1 MNARRRSIGNII
13 RDQPAALVVAV
24 AILSLLLVAVSI
36 RACGG
41 LRDETSAELSGE
53 THTYQWENLSEV
65 DGRFNYMEN
74 GFNIACTGIDVSEH
88 QGYIDWNRVAQDG
101 IEFAMVRLG
110 NRGATSGFLSE
121 DDYVFANLDGA
132 ANAGIEVGAYFFSQA
147 INEDEAIEEA
157 EFALNILD
165 GRKLSLPVVFDHEP
179 VSGVEG
185 RADGLSNDQL
195 TAIAQAF
202 CDRIRKA
209 GYDVMIYGNAG
220 DLSRYDLSSIQPV
233 SVWYAEYGVD
243 KPGKNTGFSMWQ
255 YSNTG
260 KISGIDVDVDMNVLF
275 NPHM

>member
-74 GFNIACTGIDVSEH
+74 GLNIACTGIDVSEH

-157 EFALNILD
+157 EFALN
-165 GRKLSLPVVFDHEP
+165 RYSTAESSRFPSSSTTYPFRASRAEP
-179 VSGVEG
+179 
-185 RADGLSNDQL
+185 
-195 TAIAQAF
+195 TAFQTI
-202 CDRIRKA
+202 
-209 GYDVMIYGNAG
+209 N
-220 DLSRYDLSSIQPV
+220 
-233 SVWYAEYGVD
+233 
-243 KPGKNTGFSMWQ
+243 
-255 YSNTG
+255 
-260 KISGIDVDVDMNVLF
+260 
-275 NPHM
+275 